1 MKKEKGKNLKKEE
14 VKVINEKKLVI
25 SASILVVSI
34 IIIAFSLTWAYFT
47 VGDSG
52 KAAINDNKTAILNVD
67 SNLKN
72 ASAINETEMALITP
86 ENVESEAKKVTFD
99 VTNQDT
105 SNVNAKYIVKLV
117 DYSITK
123 NLSSEYFKWKL
134 VVNPGEDEQV
144 FSGNFLQSDI
154 PEGTTL
160 TGVEEND
167 KVSGLEKELV
177 SEEEA
182 LTLNVGE
189 SDNLVFYVWLENTQ
203 SNNQLYLTN
212 GEFRGKLS
220 LEAYPVKP

>member
-1 MKKEKGKNLKKEE
+1 MEKNN
-14 VKVINEKKLVI
+14 NEKNQKMVSSKNLVI

-47 VGDSG
+47 VGNGG
-52 KAAINDNKTAILNVD
+52 KEAINDNQAAILNVD

-72 ASAINETEMALITP
+72 ASAINETEMALIEP
-86 ENVESEAKKVTFD
+86 ENVDTEAKKVTFD

-105 SNVNAKYIVKLV
+105 STVNAKYIVKLI

-123 NLSSEYFKWKL
+123 NLSSAYFKWKL
-134 VVNPGEDEQV
+134 VVIPGEEEQV
-144 FSGNFLQSDI
+144 FSGDFLQPDI

-160 TGVEEND
+160 TGVEEDD

-177 SEEEA
+177 TEDEA

-189 SDNLVFYVWLENTQ
+189 SDNLVFYVWLENNQ
-203 SNNQLYLTN
+203 SNDQIYLTS
-212 GEFRGKLS
+212 GQFRGKLS
-220 LEAYPVKP
+220 LEAYPVK

>member
-1 MKKEKGKNLKKEE
+1 MEKEKGENLKKEDI
-14 VKVINEKKLVI
+14 KVVNNKKLVI
-25 SASILVVSI
+25 SASILVISI

-52 KAAINDNKTAILNVD
+52 KEEINGNQAAVLNVD

-72 ASAINETEMALITP
+72 ASAINETEMALINP

-99 VTNQDT
+99 VTNEDT

-134 VVNPGEDEQV
+134 VVNPGDSEQV
-144 FSGNFLQSDI
+144 FSGDFLQSDI

-203 SNNQLYLTN
+203 NSNQLYLTN